1 MGSKSGSLGDT
12 SFLDFPKF
20 LLFLYVGKVTMIA
33 SSLPGSFGGSV
44 DDEGLDGL
52 AEGRVVCQADALG
65 HSQDNCEILPSL
77 L

>member
-1 MGSKSGSLGDT
+1 
-12 SFLDFPKF
+12 
-20 LLFLYVGKVTMIA
+20 MIA

-52 AEGRVVCQADALG
+52 AEGRVICQADALG
-65 HSQDNCEILPSL
+65 HSQNNCEILSSL